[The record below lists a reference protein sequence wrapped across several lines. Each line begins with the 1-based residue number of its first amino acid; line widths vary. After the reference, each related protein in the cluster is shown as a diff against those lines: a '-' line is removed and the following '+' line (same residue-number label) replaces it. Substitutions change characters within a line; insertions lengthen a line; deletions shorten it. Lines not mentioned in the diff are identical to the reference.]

1 MPRKRKYRSLDTDVS
16 QSIAQETR
24 APLMLWHGIVV
35 RTGVVSVR

>member
-1 MPRKRKYRSLDTDVS
+1 MPRKRKDRPMDPNVS

-35 RTGVVSVR
+35 RTVVIAVR

>member
-1 MPRKRKYRSLDTDVS
+1 MPRKRKYRPMDTDVS

-35 RTGVVSVR
+35 RTVVVAVR